1 MNQLLKSVINQIK
14 PSQDESKEIEDLAS
28 ELIDKTN
35 NLNSAKF
42 DSMIV
47 GSVAKGTF
55 LKGADIDIFLKFN
68 NDIDN
73 ILDDALKKNPLNPS
87 ALTLK
92 GLSELEK
99 NNPDLT
105 IEYWNKT
112 LPLLGS
118 QKEKTELIGL
128 IEAVKKRKNQ

>member
-14 PSQDESKEIEDLAS
+14 PSEGESKKIEDLAS

-68 NDIDN
+68 SDID
-73 ILDDALKKNPLNPS
+73 LKKEGLHIAKKIIPNGRELYAQHPYLCLLYTSPS
-87 ALTLK
+87 
-92 GLSELEK
+92 
-99 NNPDLT
+99 PRD
-105 IEYWNKT
+105 
-112 LPLLGS
+112 
-118 QKEKTELIGL
+118 
-128 IEAVKKRKNQ
+128 